1 MKPKFLFPH
10 RYKTI
15 GWLLAIPCFI
25 LGLFC
30 LYADFQSSFLEINLP
45 FQYPLS
51 DSINFTEIS
60 GKENNS
66 YLLSGLKTVNT
77 NFNFTDELATV
88 GLIIGLIF
96 IAFSK
101 EKIEDEYVSEIR
113 LESLQWAIYLNF
125 GLLIL
130 ATFFVHGGL
139 YFSVIIYNMFT
150 PLIIFIIRFSYILH
164 IKPYFEAKNI
174 EKEVKI

>member
-15 GWLLAIPCFI
+15 GWLLAIPCLV

-30 LYADFQSSFLEINLP
+30 LYADFQFSFLEVNLP
-45 FQYPLS
+45 FR
-51 DSINFTEIS
+51 
-60 GKENNS
+60 
-66 YLLSGLKTVNT
+66 YLFNDTVNKFT
-77 NFNFTDELATV
+77 TLNFTDELATV

-113 LESLQWAIYLNF
+113 LESLQWAIYVNF
-125 GLLIL
+125 GVLIL
-130 ATFFVHGGL
+130 ATIFVHGGS
-139 YFSVIIYNMFT
+139 YFSVMIYNMFT
-150 PLIIFIIRFSYILH
+150 PLLIFIIRFNYILYF
-164 IKPYFEAKNI
+164 KPQLEKKEAAL
-174 EKEVKI
+174 